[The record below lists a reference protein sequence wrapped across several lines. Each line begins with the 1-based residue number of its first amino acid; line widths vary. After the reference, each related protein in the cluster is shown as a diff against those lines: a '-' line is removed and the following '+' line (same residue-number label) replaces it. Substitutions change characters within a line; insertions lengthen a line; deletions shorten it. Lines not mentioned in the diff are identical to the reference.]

1 MMNKAEIM
9 QCIPHRNDMLILDE
23 VTYLDEKSAKGKYL
37 IKGTEFFL
45 NEHYPKKKIVP
56 GTILCE
62 MMAQLLAVYCSQR
75 SKGLP
80 VLVEINNASFKKMV
94 QPKDNLDISIDVLKA
109 SNRIVKAHGE
119 IHLNEDLCAYA
130 DFTVASLFDKDF
142 MN

>member
-1 MMNKAEIM
+1 MNKAEIM
-9 QCIPHRNDMLILDE
+9 QCIPHRKDMLILDE
-23 VTYLDEKSAKGKYL
+23 VTYLDEKSARGKYL

-56 GTILCE
+56 GTTLCE
-62 MMAQLLAVYCSQR
+62 IMAQLLAVYCSQR

-80 VLVEINNASFKKMV
+80 VLVEISNASFKKMV
-94 QPKDNLDISIDVLKA
+94 QPKDNLNVSIDIIKA
-109 SNRIVKAHGE
+109 SARLIKAHGK
-119 IHLNEDLCAYA
+119 IHLNEDLCACA